1 MIKDTINKSVLKELL
16 DQYTWTGTTKD
27 NKFKEELLQQAPDGI
42 LVDFVSSTINHYK
55 EFTLREEIFLHEE
68 YKFHIVIPKNSFD
81 RFSIFL
87 EKLYKKAVFS
97 EFYLYSE
104 IDNYKLIVTLNDSL
118 EIKLIRGILVPH
130 FDEKNTS
137 GSLIIG

>member
-1 MIKDTINKSVLKELL
+1 MIKQTIEKSVLKELL

-27 NKFKEELLQQAPDGI
+27 NNFKETLLQQSPDGI
-42 LVDFVSSTINHYK
+42 LVDFIPSSVNHYK
-55 EFTLREEIFLHEE
+55 EFTLREEIFLNEE
-68 YKFHIVIPKNSFD
+68 YKFHIVVPKDSFD

-87 EKLYKKAVFS
+87 EKLYKKAVFA
-97 EFYLYSE
+97 EFYLYSDV
-104 IDNYKLIVTLNDSL
+104 DNYKLIITLNDSL
-118 EIKLIRGILVPH
+118 EIKCIKGIMVPH